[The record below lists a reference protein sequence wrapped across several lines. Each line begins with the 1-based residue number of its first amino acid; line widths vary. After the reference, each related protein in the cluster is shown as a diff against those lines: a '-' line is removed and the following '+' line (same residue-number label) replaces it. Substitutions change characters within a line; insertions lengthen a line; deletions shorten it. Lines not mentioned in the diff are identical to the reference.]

1 MEVPFD
7 VVSNPEFLKEG
18 AAIEDFMRPDRIVIG
33 CDDPRTVELLKA
45 LYAPFNRNHD
55 RLLVMDVRSAELTK
69 YAANAMLATKISFMN
84 EIANLAERL
93 GADVEAVRLGIG
105 SDPRIGYQFIYPGC
119 GYGGSCFPKDVKALT
134 RIAHEAGYAATLLEA
149 VELVNNRQKSVLFDR
164 IDAHFGGDLAGR
176 TIAVWGLS
184 FKPNTDD
191 MREAPSRVL
200 MEALWDSGARVS
212 AFDPEAAGEV
222 RRIYGNRDDLVV
234 CERPYEVLDGASGL
248 VICTEWSVFRSPDFH
263 RIKEGL
269 SDDVI
274 FDGRNLYDPD
284 QVAQSGLTYYGIG
297 RGASVESEGS

>member
-1 MEVPFD
+1 
-7 VVSNPEFLKEG
+7 
-18 AAIEDFMRPDRIVIG
+18 
-33 CDDPRTVELLKA
+33 
-45 LYAPFNRNHD
+45 
-55 RLLVMDVRSAELTK
+55 
-69 YAANAMLATKISFMN
+69 MN

-134 RIAHEAGYAATLLEA
+134 RIAHEADYVATLLEA
-149 VELVNNRQKSVLFDR
+149 VEQVNNRQKSVLFYR

-176 TIAVWGLS
+176 TLAIWGLS

-200 MEALWDSGARVS
+200 MEALWDSGARVR

-222 RRIYGNRDDLVV
+222 RRIYGYRDDLVV
-234 CERPYEVLDGASGL
+234 CERPYDVLDGASGL
-248 VICTEWSVFRSPDFH
+248 VICTEWSVFRSPDFD
-263 RIKEGL
+263 RIRQGL

-297 RGASVESEGS
+297 RGASVGAEGS